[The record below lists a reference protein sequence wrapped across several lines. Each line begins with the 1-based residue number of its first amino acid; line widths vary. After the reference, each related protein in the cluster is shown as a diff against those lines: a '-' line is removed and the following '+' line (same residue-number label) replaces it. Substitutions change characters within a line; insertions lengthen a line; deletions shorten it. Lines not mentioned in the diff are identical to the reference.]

1 MSSIRSEVE
10 VPANHTETVREQAEH
25 LLKDFSSEVKLELDE
40 IRNHEAPTHG
50 GQADIFVRKHVMGL
64 VLILFGLV
72 ALILLIGIAFV
83 AFSGH
88 HGHMPGMF

>member
-1 MSSIRSEVE
+1 MSSVRSEVE
-10 VPANHTETVREQAEH
+10 MPASHTETVREQAEH
-25 LLKDFSSEVKLELDE
+25 LFEDLSSEVKLEFDE

-50 GQADIFVRKHVMGL
+50 SQADMFVRKHVMGL
-64 VLILFGLV
+64 ILILFGLV

-88 HGHMPGMF
+88 HGRMPGMF